1 MRIAMLSL
9 HTCPLATLGGKET
22 GGMNVYVHELAS
34 ELGRQGVGVDVFT
47 RSQDEHE
54 PHVKHDLGNGNR
66 VLHIPAGP
74 EHPLPKAELYQ
85 HVPEF
90 VGGVRLAAAMLDAR
104 YDVIHSHYWLS
115 GVVARQLQQHWPV
128 PVVHMAHTLG
138 VMKNRVALNADELE
152 PQLRLDTEQRLL
164 GWANHTVAATVAE
177 EMQLRWLL
185 HNDNATVRVIPPG
198 VDTQRFHPSDR
209 AAARAA
215 IGVAADACLLL
226 FVGRIEPLKGTDT
239 LLQAV
244 QLLRARGQLPP
255 QLSLSIIGGDPDQ
268 PRESRL
274 AELQRLMELRDE
286 LGLGE
291 VVTFLGKR
299 AQETL
304 PDYYVAADVVV
315 MPSLY
320 ESFGMVALEAMACG
334 TPVVASQVGGLAYL
348 VRDGE
353 TGYLV
358 PDRDPA
364 ALADRLSRLLSN
376 PQLRAQMGAQA
387 VLHARTYAW
396 PDITRKVI
404 GLYADAVRMF
414 VAQTPV

>member
-90 VGGVRLAAAMLDAR
+90 VGGVRLAAAMLDAH

-138 VMKNRVALNADELE
+138 VMKNRVALSLAEQE

-164 GWANHTVAATVAE
+164 RWANHTVAATIAE

-185 HNDNATVRVIPPG
+185 HNDSATVRVIPPG
-198 VDTQRFHPSDR
+198 VDTQRFRPADR

-215 IGVAADACLLL
+215 IGVDADANMLL
-226 FVGRIEPLKGTDT
+226 FVGRIEPLKGADT

-244 QLLRARGQLPP
+244 QLLRARCELPAR
-255 QLSLSIIGGDPDQ
+255 LSLSIIGGDPDQ
-268 PRESRL
+268 PREARL

-299 AQETL
+299 APPPENAHDMTETNCMHRNL
-304 PDYYVAADVVV
+304 NFVSVSGCLALRSALGVPEDYWFR
-315 MPSLY
+315 SW
-320 ESFGMVALEAMACG
+320 
-334 TPVVASQVGGLAYL
+334 
-348 VRDGE
+348 
-353 TGYLV
+353 
-358 PDRDPA
+358 
-364 ALADRLSRLLSN
+364 SRTLFSRCHTD
-376 PQLRAQMGAQA
+376 LR
-387 VLHARTYAW
+387 Y
-396 PDITRKVI
+396 
-404 GLYADAVRMF
+404 
-414 VAQTPV
+414 

>member
-138 VMKNRVALNADELE
+138 VMKNRVALSADEQE

-164 GWANHTVAATVAE
+164 RWANHTVAATVAE

-198 VDTQRFHPSDR
+198 VDTQRFRPSDR

-244 QLLRARGQLPP
+244 QLLRARGELPAH
-255 QLSLSIIGGDPDQ
+255 LSLSIIGGDPDQ

-364 ALADRLSRLLSN
+364 ELADRLSRLLSN

-387 VLHARTYAW
+387 VQHARTYAW

-414 VAQTPV
+414 VASAAV

>member
-1 MRIAMLSL
+1 MLSL

-104 YDVIHSHYWLS
+104 YDLIHSHYWLS
-115 GVVARQLQQHWPV
+115 GVVAHELQQHWPV
-128 PVVHMAHTLG
+128 PMVHMAHTLG
-138 VMKNRVALNADELE
+138 VMKNRVALGADEQE

-164 GWANHTVAATVAE
+164 GWANHTVAATTAE
-177 EMQLRWLL
+177 AMQLRWLL

-198 VDTQRFHPSDR
+198 VDTQRFRPSER
-209 AAARAA
+209 TAARAA
-215 IGVAADACLLL
+215 IGVAADACLML
-226 FVGRIEPLKGTDT
+226 FVGRIEPLKGADT
-239 LLQAV
+239 LLP
-244 QLLRARGQLPP
+244 AR
-255 QLSLSIIGGDPDQ
+255 LSLSIIGGDPDQ

-286 LGLGE
+286 LGLAE

-348 VRDGE
+348 VREGE

-358 PDRDPA
+358 PDRDPVE
-364 ALADRLSRLLSN
+364 LADRLSRLLSN
-376 PQLRAQMGAQA
+376 AQLRAQMGAQA
-387 VLHARTYAW
+387 VLHAQSYAW
-396 PDITRKVI
+396 PDITRKII
-404 GLYADAVRMF
+404 GLYEDAVRTF
-414 VAQTPV
+414 VPPAAAA

>member
-138 VMKNRVALNADELE
+138 VMKNRVALNADEQE

>member
-1 MRIAMLSL
+1 
-9 HTCPLATLGGKET
+9 
-22 GGMNVYVHELAS
+22 
-34 ELGRQGVGVDVFT
+34 
-47 RSQDEHE
+47 
-54 PHVKHDLGNGNR
+54 
-66 VLHIPAGP
+66 
-74 EHPLPKAELYQ
+74 
-85 HVPEF
+85 
-90 VGGVRLAAAMLDAR
+90 
-104 YDVIHSHYWLS
+104 
-115 GVVARQLQQHWPV
+115 
-128 PVVHMAHTLG
+128 
-138 VMKNRVALNADELE
+138 MKNRVALNADEQE

>member
-115 GVVARQLQQHWPV
+115 GVVARKLQQHWPV

-138 VMKNRVALNADELE
+138 VMKNRVALNADEQE

>member
-1 MRIAMLSL
+1 
-9 HTCPLATLGGKET
+9 
-22 GGMNVYVHELAS
+22 
-34 ELGRQGVGVDVFT
+34 
-47 RSQDEHE
+47 
-54 PHVKHDLGNGNR
+54 
-66 VLHIPAGP
+66 
-74 EHPLPKAELYQ
+74 
-85 HVPEF
+85 
-90 VGGVRLAAAMLDAR
+90 
-104 YDVIHSHYWLS
+104 
-115 GVVARQLQQHWPV
+115 
-128 PVVHMAHTLG
+128 
-138 VMKNRVALNADELE
+138 
-152 PQLRLDTEQRLL
+152 
-164 GWANHTVAATVAE
+164 
-177 EMQLRWLL
+177 
-185 HNDNATVRVIPPG
+185 
-198 VDTQRFHPSDR
+198 
-209 AAARAA
+209 
-215 IGVAADACLLL
+215 
-226 FVGRIEPLKGTDT
+226 
-239 LLQAV
+239 
-244 QLLRARGQLPP
+244 
-255 QLSLSIIGGDPDQ
+255 
-268 PRESRL
+268 
-274 AELQRLMELRDE
+274 MELRDE

-364 ALADRLSRLLSN
+364 ELADRLSRLLSN

>member
-138 VMKNRVALNADELE
+138 VMKNRVALNADEQE

-376 PQLRAQMGAQA
+376 PQLRAQMGVQA